1 MTEGSRFS
9 KYASDWMKF
18 EEPEDKIEGSLVR
31 TYEELGQTG
40 DTFPVLVLANDEGER
55 RVRAS
60 QFDLKQQLAQ
70 KDPQDGDWLEIELIG
85 FEQVAKGKMKRF
97 RLDVTRNGDAF

>member
-9 KYASDWMKF
+9 KYTSDFVKF
-18 EEPEDKIEGSLVR
+18 EEPKDRVEGSLVR
-31 TYEELGQTG
+31 VVEDLGQSG
-40 DTFPVLVLANDEGER
+40 DVYPVLTLETHEGER

-60 QFDLKQQLAQ
+60 QFDLKKKLAE
-70 KDPQDGDWLEIELIG
+70 KDPQDGDWIEIELVD
-85 FEQVAKGKMKRF
+85 FEQAAKGKMKIF